1 MSTASSTDGSSSV
14 VATGPVWPPPSPPWT
29 ITASAPQ
36 PATFLACLAAPTDG
50 ITTTPASLS
59 FAIRSGFGAS
69 ANDATLTPSRISRST
84 RSMAS
89 PASAR
94 MLMPN
99 GLSVAALT
107 LVTAVCS
114 SSSVMVADARMPRP
128 PALEVA
134 DTSRAPATQPI
145 PVCTTGCSMPTSSV
159 SGVRSLLILY
169 FLVPQR
175 LRVDDLADQLLL
187 VSVGSRV
194 GSAAS
199 RPCTSNEVFSA
210 DLVGFNTWMQRDRPH
225 LVVRAVEVEHSEVG
239 HHPVHVD
246 EPVRRVVRIDLVPT
260 DSGHDV
266 DRIAEH
272 PLGVVA
278 DPVAGGVVDGVA
290 RAPRTPNICRVG
302 CCSGPNADR
311 FWLP

>member
-14 VATGPVWPPPSPPWT
+14 VAIGPVWPPPSPPWT

-36 PATFLACLAAPTDG
+36 PATFLACLARPTDG

-59 FAIRSGFGAS
+59 FAIRSGLGAS
-69 ANDATLTPSRISRST
+69 ANDATLTPSRISRSM
-84 RSMAS
+84 RSFAS

-99 GLSVAALT
+99 GLSVVAFT
-107 LVTAVCS
+107 FVTAVAS

-128 PALEVA
+128 PAFEVA

-159 SGVRSLLILY
+159 SGVRRRVTVS

-175 LRVDDLADQLLL
+175 LRIDDLADQLLL
-187 VSVGSRV
+187 VARWAAATV
-194 GSAAS
+194 SAES

-210 DLVGFNTWMQRDRPH
+210 TCSASTPGCSDS
-225 LVVRAVEVEHSEVG
+225 A
-239 HHPVHVD
+239 
-246 EPVRRVVRIDLVPT
+246 RI
-260 DSGHDV
+260 
-266 DRIAEH
+266 
-272 PLGVVA
+272 
-278 DPVAGGVVDGVA
+278 
-290 RAPRTPNICRVG
+290 
-302 CCSGPNADR
+302 
-311 FWLP
+311 